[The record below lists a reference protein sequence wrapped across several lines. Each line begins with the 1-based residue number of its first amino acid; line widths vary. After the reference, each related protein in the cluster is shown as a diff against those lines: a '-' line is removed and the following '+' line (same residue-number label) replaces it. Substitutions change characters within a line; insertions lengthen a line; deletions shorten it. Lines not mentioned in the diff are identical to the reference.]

1 MASSL
6 KSIDAA
12 TAAKL
17 MDQGALM
24 VDVRESGE
32 YARARIPGSQNIA
45 LSRFES
51 SELRLGPDQAVVFFC
66 ASGNRTRVHAG
77 RLAEKAGA
85 KAINDRVPLLLR
97 LCGDQGDLIRAKLR
111 RADNEAE
118 ARRATSLLYHVA
130 SAVSLAWEGGRIH
143 DIRGDALAGNAGQ
156 SAMLALRNVPAV
168 PAE

>member
-66 ASGNRTRVHAG
+66 ASGNRTRVHAE
-77 RLAEKAGA
+77 RLAEKAGTA
-85 KAINDRVPLLLR
+85 AAYVLEGGLS
-97 LCGDQGDLIRAKLR
+97 GW
-111 RADNEAE
+111 AE
-118 ARRATSLLYHVA
+118 AGLPVETGGASRQGGEHRRPGLLA
-130 SAVSLAWEGGRIH
+130 RIFS
-143 DIRGDALAGNAGQ
+143 R
-156 SAMLALRNVPAV
+156 
-168 PAE
+168 